1 MDNLLKE
8 VKSLKENLDN
18 LSIENVSN
26 FDLKKTSLFIVDIN
40 NGFAKKGAL
49 YSPRV
54 EALIGPITKFTKYL
68 SSNEIANITAFT
80 DCHTPDSIEL
90 LSYPSHC
97 LENDLESQVVD
108 ELKSI
113 KNINII
119 PKNST
124 NGFFALDN
132 LNFDNVD
139 NIIIVGD
146 CTDICIYQFAVT
158 LKAYFNQQNISKN
171 VIVPINLVDTYDI
184 PNVHPANLLNIVF
197 LNSMIQNGINVV
209 KEISY

>member
-1 MDNLLKE
+1 MENLLKE
-8 VKSLKENLDN
+8 LESLKENLNN
-18 LSIENVSN
+18 LSIENISN

-40 NGFAKKGAL
+40 NGFAKNGAL

-54 EALIGPITKFTKYL
+54 EALISPIANFTKHL
-68 SSNEIANITAFT
+68 SSNEIANIIAFT
-80 DCHTPDSIEL
+80 DCHTPESIEL

-97 LENDLESQVVD
+97 LENDLESQIVD
-108 ELKSI
+108 ELKFI
-113 KNINII
+113 ENIHIL

-124 NGFFALDN
+124 NGFFALED
-132 LNFDNVD
+132 LNFNNID

-171 VIVPINLVDTYDI
+171 IVVPINLVDTYDI
-184 PNVHPANLLNIVF
+184 PSVHPAELLNIVF